1 MKLKNFFSNTVIN
14 LYISKFE
21 NFDPLSEN
29 IDHPTFKAI
38 AKYRKHSSIIA
49 IASEFTKEYF
59 SFNTITIE
67 DAFKEISMLGGS
79 KAVQTT
85 DIYK

>member
-14 LYISKFE
+14 LYIPKFE
-21 NFDPLSEN
+21 NFDALLEN
-29 IDHPTFKAI
+29 TDHPTFKAI
-38 AKYRKHSSIIA
+38 AKYGKHPSIIA